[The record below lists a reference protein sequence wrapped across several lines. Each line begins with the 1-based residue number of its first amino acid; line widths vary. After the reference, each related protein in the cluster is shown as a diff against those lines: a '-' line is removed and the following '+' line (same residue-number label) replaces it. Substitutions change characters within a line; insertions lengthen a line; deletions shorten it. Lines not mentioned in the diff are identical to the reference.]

1 MTIHRCLLA
10 LAAGLAAGSCG
21 DNHTVPDAT
30 VPDARTDLIPDP
42 PRIGM
47 QIERMGRPAI
57 NTALIGLRD
66 ISNTATM
73 KKDIYNGLSDP
84 SVWGSA
90 TIANGRSV
98 AAEIAANL
106 GILDI
111 LDKGNTS
118 LPGTVGCGNQV
129 LYNGNPGGGG
139 GPPAAT
145 SYNAFAALLAEDML
159 YVDTSKPTCAA
170 YLALEFEVA
179 TGGVIMHTQ
188 CGGRTPTHDVIDVS
202 LSALIAGFNGF
213 TTTPARLPLIKDEVS
228 AHADVSDTEFPYFG
242 APH

>member
-1 MTIHRCLLA
+1 MRIPRSLLA
-10 LAAGLAAGSCG
+10 LAALLAAGSCG
-21 DNHTVPDAT
+21 DNHTVPDAP
-30 VPDARTDLIPDP
+30 VPDARPEPIPDP

-66 ISNTATM
+66 VSNTATM

-90 TIANGRSV
+90 SIASGRSV
-98 AAEIAANL
+98 VTELAGNL

-111 LDKGNTS
+111 LDKGNVS
-118 LPGTVGCGNQV
+118 IPGVVGCGNQL

-139 GPPAAT
+139 PAGAT
-145 SYNAFAALLAEDML
+145 SYHALAAILADDML
-159 YVDTSKPTCAA
+159 YVDTSKTTCTS
-170 YLALEFEVA
+170 YLSLELEAA
-179 TGGVIMHTQ
+179 TGGALEHSQ

-202 LSALIAGFNGF
+202 LSALISGLNGF
-213 TTTPARLPLIKDEVS
+213 TSPPALLPRISDGVA
-228 AHADVSDTEFPYFG
+228 AHADLSDTEFPYFG

>member
-1 MTIHRCLLA
+1 MSIPRYLLA
-10 LAAGLAAGSCG
+10 LATILAAGSCG

-30 VPDARTDLIPDP
+30 VPDARTDRIPDP

-66 ISNTATM
+66 IANTATM
-73 KKDIYNGLSDP
+73 KKDIYNGLSEP

-90 TIANGRSV
+90 SIANGRSV
-98 AAEIAANL
+98 VAELAGNL

-118 LPGTVGCGNQV
+118 LPGNVGCGNQL
-129 LYNGNPGGGG
+129 LYNGNGGGGG
-139 GPPAAT
+139 GPPTAT
-145 SYNAFAALLAEDML
+145 SYNAFAAILADDML
-159 YVDTSKPTCAA
+159 YVDTSKTTCSS
-170 YLALEFEVA
+170 YLALEFEAA

-188 CGGRTPTHDVIDVS
+188 CGGRAPTHDVIDAS
-202 LSALIAGFNGF
+202 LSALIVGLNGF
-213 TTTPARLPLIKDEVS
+213 TTPPALLPLIKDEVS
-228 AHADVSDTEFPYFG
+228 AHADLSDTEFPYFG